1 MADEHTRGTRAAT
14 APAGARQTDL
24 RGALA
29 GFATGVTVVTV
40 GGAYPHAMTA
50 NAFTSVSLDPP
61 LVLVCVHRE
70 AQMHRALARTG
81 AFGVSVL
88 AVDQQPLAR
97 YFASSRRP
105 AGVAQFAG
113 VDWQPGSRTGAPL
126 LDHAVAWFECTPWHR
141 YDGGDHSIVVGELVT
156 AARADGVPRE
166 PLLFFDSEF
175 RSLTPEVR
183 A

>member
-1 MADEHTRGTRAAT
+1 MADEHTPGTRAAT
-14 APAGARQTDL
+14 APAQPRQTDL

-29 GFATGVTVVTV
+29 GFATGVTVVAV
-40 GGAYPHAMTA
+40 GGAHPHAMTA

-70 AQMHRALARTG
+70 AQMHRALAAARV
-81 AFGVSVL
+81 FGVSVL

-97 YFASSRRP
+97 YYASSRRP
-105 AGVAQFAG
+105 GGAAQFAG
-113 VDWQPGSRTGAPL
+113 VDWTPGSCTGAPL

-141 YDGGDHSIVVGELVT
+141 YDGGDHSIVVGELV
-156 AARADGVPRE
+156 AATRAHGVPRS

-175 RSLTPEVR
+175 RSLTTEVR